1 VIPTTNDLRKLAAE
15 WMPIVKFRQPTSIEP
30 NVTDAY
36 LSVNSPTALYCA
48 VHDQKAAFSSMAG
61 AVR

>member
-1 VIPTTNDLRKLAAE
+1 MA
-15 WMPIVKFRQPTSIEP
+15 IVKFRQPTSIEP

-48 VHDQKAAFSSMAG
+48 VNDQKAAFSSMAG